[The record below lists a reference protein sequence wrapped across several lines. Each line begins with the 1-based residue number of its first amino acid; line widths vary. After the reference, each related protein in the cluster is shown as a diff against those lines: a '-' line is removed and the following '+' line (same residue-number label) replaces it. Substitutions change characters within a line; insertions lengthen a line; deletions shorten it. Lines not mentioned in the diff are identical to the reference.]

1 MFANQSARLYGID
14 LSGHFLLARTEQ
26 WGEFT
31 ASGVL
36 NYVRGTNETTGD
48 DLYNIMPLNAK
59 LTVAQKLGNWSHR
72 AELQLV
78 SAKTDVSDVR
88 QEMQTPGYGL
98 VNLRASYEP
107 KQVRVDFG
115 VENLFDKFYSLPLG
129 GAYSGQG
136 STMSL
141 NTIPWG
147 IPVPG
152 KGRSV
157 YVGLNIKF

>member
-1 MFANQSARLYGID
+1 MF
-14 LSGHFLLARTEQ
+14 
-26 WGEFT
+26 
-31 ASGVL
+31 
-36 NYVRGTNETTGD
+36 ETTGD

-115 VENLFDKFYSLPLG
+115 VENLFDKFYALPLG